1 MPPLLWLVLAAPP
14 TAFAVPPPLPVL
26 QPEVA
31 QRLLDPPVCLAP
43 RCVNG
48 DWVVE
53 AMPAIP
59 PGQRRVGP

>member
-43 RCVNG
+43 ASTVIFPWGMVR
-48 DWVVE
+48 
-53 AMPAIP
+53 
-59 PGQRRVGP
+59 